1 MAMMDV
7 QLNSWLL
14 FEHAPRHFGTTEVV
28 THLGAEGVHRYTY
41 TDFARRS
48 QQLMH
53 ALDQLGIGKGER
65 VATLAWNSY
74 RHLECYFGIPCTGR
88 ILHTLNLRLSPAELG
103 WIIADADDRAIL
115 VDHDLV
121 PLLERVPEADRRGV
135 EHIVVLSDQVPE
147 LSLPS
152 LVAYEPLIAGQPD
165 RYPPPEIDERSP
177 LGLCY
182 TSGTTGR
189 PKGAVY
195 THRSTVLHSL
205 AASSAAGLG
214 IGPDDCI
221 LPQVPMFHVN
231 AWGMPYAGVATGAKQ
246 AFLAGPLDPRLLVDI
261 LFEEDVTIAAGVPTV
276 WLAVADELALRGSR
290 PPLLRHI
297 VVGGAQP
304 PRSLIERYRTDFDIP
319 ILQAWGMTE
328 TSPLASVAW
337 PKHEMRGWDAERLT
351 TAVGTQ
357 AGLPVPGISVSI
369 RDSAGAEL
377 PFDGRTMGELCVRGP
392 WVIDSYWKGAGAE
405 QFTADGWFRT
415 GDIAVGSPDGYFV
428 IADRI
433 KDLIKS
439 GGEWISSVD
448 LEADIMAMAE
458 VAEAVVVAMPDPRWQ
473 ERPLA
478 FIVPRQGSTVTLAQV
493 RHHLEERGWQRWQ
506 LPDRIQII
514 DAIPRTSVGKFDKKQ
529 LRAGIGSDPAAAVP
543 PA

>member
-1 MAMMDV
+1 
-7 QLNSWLL
+7 
-14 FEHAPRHFGTTEVV
+14 
-28 THLGAEGVHRYTY
+28 
-41 TDFARRS
+41 
-48 QQLMH
+48 
-53 ALDQLGIGKGER
+53 
-65 VATLAWNSY
+65 
-74 RHLECYFGIPCTGR
+74 
-88 ILHTLNLRLSPAELG
+88 
-103 WIIADADDRAIL
+103 
-115 VDHDLV
+115 
-121 PLLERVPEADRRGV
+121 
-135 EHIVVLSDQVPE
+135 
-147 LSLPS
+147 
-152 LVAYEPLIAGQPD
+152 
-165 RYPPPEIDERSP
+165 
-177 LGLCY
+177 
-182 TSGTTGR
+182 
-189 PKGAVY
+189 
-195 THRSTVLHSL
+195 
-205 AASSAAGLG
+205 
-214 IGPDDCI
+214 
-221 LPQVPMFHVN
+221 
-231 AWGMPYAGVATGAKQ
+231 
-246 AFLAGPLDPRLLVDI
+246 
-261 LFEEDVTIAAGVPTV
+261 V

-290 PPLLRHI
+290 PPELRHI

-304 PRSLIERYRTDFDIP
+304 PRSLIERYRREFDIP

-351 TAVGTQ
+351 TAVSAQ

-392 WVIDSYWKGAGAE
+392 WVIDSYWKGAGRE

-448 LEADIMAMAE
+448 LEADIMAMAD

-478 FIVPRQGSTVTLAQV
+478 FIVPRQGTTVTLEQV
-493 RHHLEERGWQRWQ
+493 RQHLEERGWQRWQ
-506 LPDRIQII
+506 LPDRVQLIE
-514 DAIPRTSVGKFDKKQ
+514 AIPRTSVGKFDKKQ
-529 LRAGIGSDPAAAVP
+529 LRARMGSDPAAPTP